1 MTLAYAN
8 PSTDSTLHAIRGAFL
23 DFLDDPYYVPEPE
36 SVRYIHDGLM
46 VLENGC
52 IKALGDYATVQAEYP
67 HVPVTHQR
75 DRLMVPGFIDTHV
88 HYTQTEMIGAYGEQ
102 LLEWLNKYTFP
113 TEAKFKDK
121 NYAHQ
126 IAAFFLEELI
136 KNGTTTAVVL
146 AAVFPESVDAFF
158 EEAQQRNMRMVAGK
172 VMMDRHAPE
181 YLTDTAESAYTD
193 SRALIERWH
202 KCDRLLYAITPRFAI
217 TSTPEQLR
225 AAGKL
230 LEEFPDVY
238 LHTHLSENLKEVA
251 FTLELFPECSDY
263 LNVYESFGL
272 VRDRSIFAHGIQ
284 LSDSEFERLSRSGA
298 TIAFCPTSNLFLGS
312 GLFNLKK
319 AKSPEMP
326 VRVGLATDVGGGT
339 SLSMLRTASEA
350 YKVTQL
356 RGDRLSAFQTFYMMT
371 LGGARSL
378 LLEDKIGNFQVG
390 KEADFVALDLR
401 STPILAMRNPVA
413 VPVDFQEMA
422 DAVFATMI
430 LGDERAIAAT
440 YIAGQLVY
448 ERDTEK

>member
-1 MTLAYAN
+1 MSTAYATPATN
-8 PSTDSTLHAIRGAFL
+8 SALHAVRGAFL
-23 DFLDDPYYVPEPE
+23 DFLDDPYYVPESE

-52 IKALGDYATVQAEYP
+52 IKALGDYEAVRAEYP
-67 HVPVTHQR
+67 DVPVTHQR

-88 HYTQTEMIGAYGEQ
+88 HFTQTEMIGSYGEQ

-202 KCDRLLYAITPRFAI
+202 KRDRLLYAITPRFAI
-217 TSTPEQLR
+217 TSTPAQLR

-422 DAVFATMI
+422 DSVFATMI
-430 LGDERAIAAT
+430 LADERAIAAT
-440 YIAGQLVY
+440 YIAGQLIY
-448 ERDTEK
+448 ERDAKK